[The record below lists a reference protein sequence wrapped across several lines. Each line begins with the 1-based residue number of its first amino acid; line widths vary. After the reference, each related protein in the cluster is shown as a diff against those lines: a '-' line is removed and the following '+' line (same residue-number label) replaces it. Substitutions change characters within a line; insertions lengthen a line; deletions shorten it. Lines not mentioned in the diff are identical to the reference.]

1 MLRLIWE
8 VGMSQLRLM
17 CLGAILFALVIGACG
32 QEKAPL
38 TLLPSIPL
46 PGLHDG
52 DFDNFAVDLKGH
64 RLFVTAEE
72 NSAVEVCDLRTNK
85 LIHTISDVK
94 APHSIVYRADLKKL
108 FVTDGGTA
116 EVKIYQG
123 DSYKPIGSVKLEGAD
138 AVAYDPTTQYMYVT
152 NGNSA
157 HQSYSLI
164 SVVDTT
170 SDRKLADIKVEAHLD
185 AMALE
190 KSGPRL
196 FVAEPSTNSV
206 GVIDRTKRTVIAT
219 WSIAQEAQLNLAVA
233 FDEAGHR
240 LFTVSRK
247 PAKLIVLDSD
257 SGKIVSSLP
266 SVDMNDGMVYDSR
279 LKRIYVP
286 GTEFI
291 DVFQQRDPDH
301 YELLSHVP
309 GAFRAKT
316 SILVPELNRYYVA
329 APHHGEKSAEVLV
342 FQVSHQN

>member
-1 MLRLIWE
+1 
-8 VGMSQLRLM
+8 MSRLRLM
-17 CLGAILFALVIGACG
+17 SLGAMLFALVIGAWADK
-32 QEKAPL
+32 KAAL
-38 TLLPSIPL
+38 TLLQSIPL
-46 PGLHDG
+46 PGLRDG

-85 LIHTISDVK
+85 LIHTISDVM
-94 APHSIVYRADLKKL
+94 APHSIVYRADLRKL

-116 EVKIYQG
+116 QVKIYQG
-123 DSYKPIGSVKLEGAD
+123 DSYKPIGSIKLEYGAD
-138 AVAYDPTTQYMYVT
+138 AVVYDPATKYMYVT

-170 SDRKLADIKVEAHLD
+170 SDRKLADIKVDSHID

-196 FVAEPSTNSV
+196 FVAEPSNNSV

-219 WSIAQEAQLNLAVA
+219 WSIAQEAQQNLAVA

-247 PAKLIVLDSD
+247 PAKFVVLDSD

-266 SVDMNDGMVYDSR
+266 CVDMNDGMVYDAR

-286 GTEFI
+286 GTEFV

-309 GAFRAKT
+309 GGFRAKT

-342 FQVSHQN
+342 FQVSQ

>member
-1 MLRLIWE
+1 
-8 VGMSQLRLM
+8 MSRLRLM
-17 CLGAILFALVIGACG
+17 SLGAMLFALVIGAWAE
-32 QEKAPL
+32 EKAAL
-38 TLLPSIPL
+38 TLLQSIPL

-85 LIHTISDVK
+85 LIHTISDVM
-94 APHSIVYRADLKKL
+94 APHSIVYRADLRKL

-116 EVKIYQG
+116 QVKIYQG
-123 DSYKPIGSVKLEGAD
+123 DSYKPIGSIKLEYGAD
-138 AVAYDPTTQYMYVT
+138 AVVYDPATKYMYVT

-170 SDRKLADIKVEAHLD
+170 SDRKLADIKVDSHID

-196 FVAEPSTNSV
+196 FVAEPSNNSV

-219 WSIAQEAQLNLAVA
+219 WSIAQEAQQNLAVA

-247 PAKLIVLDSD
+247 PAKFIVLDSD

-266 SVDMNDGMVYDSR
+266 CVDMNDGMVYDAR

-286 GTEFI
+286 GTEYV

-342 FQVSHQN
+342 FQVSQ